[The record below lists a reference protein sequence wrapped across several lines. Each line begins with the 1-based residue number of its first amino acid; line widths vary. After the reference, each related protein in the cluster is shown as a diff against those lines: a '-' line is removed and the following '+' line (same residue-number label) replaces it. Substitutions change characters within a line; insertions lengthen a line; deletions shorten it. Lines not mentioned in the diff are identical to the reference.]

1 MARNMSK
8 DVDEYLSR
16 IDDWKEELSALR
28 AILLGCGV
36 EEYVKWGVPVYM
48 AHDGNIVLLG
58 SFKDHCVL
66 SFVKGVLLSDP
77 DKVLE
82 SPGENSQSVRLFRFR
97 SVEEIEEKEAL
108 IKAYIF
114 EAMEVEKAGLKVEKK
129 NNEDIVFV
137 EELQN
142 KLDADPLFNEAFFA
156 LTPGRRRGYN
166 MYFSSAK
173 QSKSRDARIEKYTP
187 RILNGKGINDCV
199 CGHSKRMPNCDGSH
213 KLYE

>member
-8 DVDEYLSR
+8 DVNEYLGR
-16 IDDWKEELSALR
+16 LDNWQDELSTLR
-28 AILLGCGV
+28 HIVLGCGV
-36 EEYVKWGVPVYM
+36 EETVKWGVPVYM
-48 AHDGNIVLLG
+48 AHNGNIALLG

-66 SFVKGVLLSDP
+66 SFIKGVLLNDP
-77 DKVLE
+77 EKVLE

-97 SVEEIEEKEAL
+97 SVKEIEEKEGL
-108 IKAYIF
+108 IKAFIF
-114 EAMEVEKAGLKVEKK
+114 EAMEVEKAGIKVAKQ

-137 EELQN
+137 EELQK
-142 KLDADPLFNEAFFA
+142 KLVSDPLFSDAFFA
-156 LTPGRRRGYN
+156 LTPGRRRAYN
-166 MYFSSAK
+166 IYFSSAK